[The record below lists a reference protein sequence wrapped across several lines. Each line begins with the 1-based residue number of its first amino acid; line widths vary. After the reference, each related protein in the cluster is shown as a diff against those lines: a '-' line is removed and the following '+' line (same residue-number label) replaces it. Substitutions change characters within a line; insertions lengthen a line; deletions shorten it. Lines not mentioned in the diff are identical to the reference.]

1 MFKPLFNQES
11 PIEIKN
17 FLFNGVLNAKREELL
32 MKGQILMNFP
42 ETGFYEMYHV

>member
-17 FLFNGVLNAKREELL
+17 FLFNGVLNAK
-32 MKGQILMNFP
+32 
-42 ETGFYEMYHV
+42 HVKNY